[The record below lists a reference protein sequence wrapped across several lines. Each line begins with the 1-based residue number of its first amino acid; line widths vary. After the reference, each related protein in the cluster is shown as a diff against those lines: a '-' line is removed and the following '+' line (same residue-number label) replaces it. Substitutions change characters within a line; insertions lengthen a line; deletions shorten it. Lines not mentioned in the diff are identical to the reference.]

1 MLRPKVGGPT
11 SPNESFV
18 TRFLC
23 GGVSRFIEW
32 PHGKRSTITPI
43 QQYSWI
49 HSTFSDCGELLVPNR
64 HSLMAVK
71 MGATLW
77 ACGKKKCDKLMG
89 SGRGICL

>member
-1 MLRPKVGGPT
+1 MGGPT
-11 SPNESFV
+11 SPNERFV

-23 GGVSRFIEW
+23 GGVSRFIEL

-49 HSTFSDCGELLVPNR
+49 HSTFSDCGKLLVHNR

-71 MGATLW
+71 I
-77 ACGKKKCDKLMG
+77 G
-89 SGRGICL
+89 SDIVGVR